1 MDLTVQAQLLGAL
14 QREGLCQTPCR
25 SGEPHSPHPAPTH
38 PHGPKEEL
46 SLLQQFGATTR
57 YSQYEENTQKGALC
71 SVRSAIGTLQA
82 NLGDFFMHSCTTSF
96 PQTYHGCGSNQ
107 GKTKS
112 LHARFPRWCVQAR
125 QESTQHSQATGK
137 VHKKC
142 RRDETKMRCK
152 VKE

>member
-25 SGEPHSPHPAPTH
+25 GGEPHSPHSAPTH

-107 GKTKS
+107 RKTKS

-125 QESTQHSQATGK
+125 KREHPAQPSNWKSSQ
-137 VHKKC
+137 
-142 RRDETKMRCK
+142 KMQK
-152 VKE
+152 G

>member
-25 SGEPHSPHPAPTH
+25 GGEPHSPHPAPTH

-71 SVRSAIGTLQA
+71 TVSDQPLAHYRQTWVIFYAQLHHLISTDLSWLWVKSEKNKIFACKIPQ
-82 NLGDFFMHSCTTSF
+82 MVCT
-96 PQTYHGCGSNQ
+96 
-107 GKTKS
+107 GKTREHPAQPSNWKS
-112 LHARFPRWCVQAR
+112 
-125 QESTQHSQATGK
+125 SQ
-137 VHKKC
+137 
-142 RRDETKMRCK
+142 KMQK
-152 VKE
+152 G

>member
-82 NLGDFFMHSCTTSF
+82 NLGDFLCTAAPPHFHRPIMAVGQIREKQNLCMQDSPDGVYRQDKRAPSTAKQLEKF
-96 PQTYHGCGSNQ
+96 
-107 GKTKS
+107 TKN
-112 LHARFPRWCVQAR
+112 A
-125 QESTQHSQATGK
+125 EG
-137 VHKKC
+137 
-142 RRDETKMRCK
+142 MRLK
-152 VKE
+152 